1 MKPYITKNTELREEA
16 KNAFEKDYF
25 KLMNNSVFGK
35 TIENIRKRQN
45 VEFIEDKEKAEKL
58 SSKPYFDGSTIFNEN
73 LIAIH
78 MKKTEVYFNKPIFF
92 VGQAIL
98 DLSKT
103 FIFDFHYNY
112 IKEKYDNRAE
122 LLFTGTDSF
131 MYMVQTEDFY
141 KDISKDLKKRFDT
154 SD

>member
-73 LIAIH
+73 LIAIR